1 MFVCLPA
8 GSSQLMQMRWL
19 GHREFDLSLWKLT
32 LKSAEAPPASQLQ
45 DLTKHLHALLL
56 DPDVTCVR
64 DILKQLQK
72 RHSIF
77 LHSIVWDGGL
87 GVYLGHT
94 NPQKRAECMRP
105 PMKDEVRSLLMQLL
119 PDWALDVLSWEEPA
133 PSGEEEKDEEEEEE
147 SMLALPDLGDCHS
160 SVNTEDLYASSE
172 GSSISRS
179 VAQQTSSAGSSMRAL
194 GMFSGAN
201 DPSRDLERQ
210 VEAIRK
216 SLQQVQLQHQQEVA
230 AQAESHSEEIGK
242 LQQERQ
248 AISSTISQMQ
258 KATEEWMEQV
268 GQQMSS
274 LDAQLQD
281 QKKMM
286 EEMDRKHQQ
295 EKKAAQEEMSQAQ
308 QKLIEE
314 LQRQHQQEQMKLADE
329 IKAQLQRVMEEMN
342 KQVSMQKVV
351 CGRLLKQVL
360 EKDLYNNNVTRDLKR
375 LHHKSVANT
384 VTKLAMLTSE
394 ALVHDKSHQT
404 LALMKP
410 GYLTG
415 IKKEIGIRK

>member
-1 MFVCLPA
+1 
-8 GSSQLMQMRWL
+8 MQMRWL

-77 LHSIVWDGGL
+77 LHSLVWDGGL

-147 SMLALPDLGDCHS
+147 SMLALPDLGDRHS

-230 AQAESHSEEIGK
+230 TQAESHSEEMGK
-242 LQQERQ
+242 LRQERQ

-258 KATEEWMEQV
+258 KVTEEWMEQV

-375 LHHKSVANT
+375 LHHKSVAKT